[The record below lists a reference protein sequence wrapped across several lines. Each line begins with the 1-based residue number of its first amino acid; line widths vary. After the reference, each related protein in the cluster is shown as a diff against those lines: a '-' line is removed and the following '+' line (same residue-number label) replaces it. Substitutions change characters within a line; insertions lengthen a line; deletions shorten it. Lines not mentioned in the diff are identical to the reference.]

1 MGAGATRQRVAR
13 RGLEGFFMKDS
24 DVVRRSLRL
33 YGFVGLIL
41 FCGTAATVAV
51 ATIPWLDVGKHGFDK
66 ADMTLGLLIAT
77 TKAMFVAAVF
87 MHLNH
92 ERRLVYWLIGLAAVH
107 CTGMIAFIM
116 LAEMDSVRDPH
127 FYHGS
132 RGSDAG
138 GVSVS
143 RGPFPQTGTT
153 PTPGKWVGP

>member
-1 MGAGATRQRVAR
+1 M
-13 RGLEGFFMKDS
+13 
-24 DVVRRSLRL
+24 VRRSLRL

-41 FCGTAATVAV
+41 FCGTTATVAV
-51 ATIPWLDVGKHGFDK
+51 ATIPALDFGQHGFDK

-77 TKAMFVAAVF
+77 TKAMLVAAIF

-92 ERRLVYWLIGLAAVH
+92 ERRLIYWLIGLAVVH

-116 LAEMDSVRDPH
+116 LAESDSVRDPL
-127 FYHGS
+127 FYQGS

-153 PTPGKWVGP
+153 RAPDKWVAP